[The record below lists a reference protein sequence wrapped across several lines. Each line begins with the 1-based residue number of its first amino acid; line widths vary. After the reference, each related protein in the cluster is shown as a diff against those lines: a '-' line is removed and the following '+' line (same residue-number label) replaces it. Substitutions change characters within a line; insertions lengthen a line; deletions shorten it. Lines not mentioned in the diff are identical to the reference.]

1 MRVAAKFE
9 AAWHYGWAAAAF
21 LGGFRR
27 RRGLW
32 RRRLPGA
39 RRQRD
44 MGMTEQS
51 RDHWRRVGAEQ
62 PIGAV
67 MAEARLLQPIEIAQ
81 HLLPLQH
88 NAGLAREIVEMLLH
102 RKSQEGTEHMAADRG
117 VGRMENRP
125 CAHDR
130 LGAQE
135 EVFDLQ

>member
-81 HLLPLQH
+81 HLLPFQQRRP
-88 NAGLAREIVEMLLH
+88 RERDRRDALH

-125 CAHDR
+125 CAHD
-130 LGAQE
+130 
-135 EVFDLQ
+135 